1 MASKTLP
8 HPERE
13 RSGQSKD
20 AKAPIHSQQKELRS
34 LPPLREV
41 IARHGLTAK
50 KSLGQNFILDLNVTR
65 RIARAAA
72 NDESGPFGD
81 ATIIEIG
88 PGPGGLTRAL
98 LETDARRIVAIER
111 DRRALAALQELAA
124 VYPGRLKLV
133 EGDALA
139 LDPAAFT
146 DAPRK
151 IVANL
156 PYNIATALLL
166 RWLDNMGA
174 YESLTLMF
182 QREVAERLVATPRS
196 PAYGRLSV
204 IVQWLAEPKILFDL
218 PPRAFVPPPKVTSSV
233 VSLVPRPMPLMPAN
247 KAALERVTAAA
258 FGQRRKMLRA
268 SLRTLGIAPEPL
280 LEAAGVKPTAR
291 AEELSV
297 AEFCALARALEVVA

>member
-13 RSGQSKD
+13 RSEPSKD
-20 AKAPIHSQQKELRS
+20 AKAPIHSQQKGLRS

-65 RIARAAA
+65 RIAR
-72 NDESGPFGD
+72 SGGPLDGVNV
-81 ATIIEIG
+81 IEVG

-111 DRRALAALQELAA
+111 DRRALAALEELAA
-124 VYPGRLKLV
+124 VYPGRLELV

-139 LDPAAFT
+139 LDPAALT

-151 IVANL
+151 VVANL
-156 PYNIATALLL
+156 PYNIATGLLL

-174 YESLTLMF
+174 YQSLTLMF
-182 QREVAERLVATPRS
+182 QREVAERLVAMPKS

-218 PPRAFVPPPKVTSSV
+218 PPRAFARWD
-233 VSLVPRPMPLMPAN
+233 PRQ
-247 KAALERVTAAA
+247 KDW
-258 FGQRRKMLRA
+258 
-268 SLRTLGIAPEPL
+268 
-280 LEAAGVKPTAR
+280 
-291 AEELSV
+291 
-297 AEFCALARALEVVA
+297 VVAPGAREIAVGASSRDLRQSARVELPGT

>member
-13 RSGQSKD
+13 RSEQSKD
-20 AKAPIHSQQKELRS
+20 AEAPIHSQQMGLRS

-65 RIARAAA
+65 RIAR
-72 NDESGPFGD
+72 SGGPLDGVNV
-81 ATIIEIG
+81 IEVG

-111 DRRALAALQELAA
+111 DRRALAALEELAA
-124 VYPGRLKLV
+124 VYPGRLELV

-139 LDPAAFT
+139 LDPAALT

-151 IVANL
+151 VVANL
-156 PYNIATALLL
+156 PYNIATGLLL

-174 YESLTLMF
+174 YQSLTLMF
-182 QREVAERLVATPRS
+182 QREVAERLVAAPHS

-204 IVQWLAEPKILFDL
+204 IVQWLAQPKILFDL

-233 VSLVPRPMPLMPAN
+233 VSLLPRAEPLAPAS

-280 LEAAGVKPTAR
+280 LEAAGVTPTAR

-297 AEFCALARALEVVA
+297 AEFCALARALNIRF

>member
-13 RSGQSKD
+13 RSEPSKD
-20 AKAPIHSQQKELRS
+20 AEAPIHSQQKGLRS

-72 NDESGPFGD
+72 NDESRPFGGVNV
-81 ATIIEIG
+81 IEVG

-98 LETDARRIVAIER
+98 LETDARRVVAIER

-124 VYPGRLKLV
+124 AYPGRLALV
-133 EGDALA
+133 EGDALE
-139 LDPAAFT
+139 LDPAALT
-146 DAPRK
+146 DAPRT

-182 QREVAERLVATPRS
+182 QREVAERLVAAPRS

-218 PPRAFVPPPKVTSSV
+218 PPRAFVPPPKVTSSL
-233 VSLVPRPMPLMPAN
+233 VSLRPRAEPLAPAS
-247 KAALERVTAAA
+247 KTALERVTAAA

-280 LEAAGVKPTAR
+280 LEAAGVTPTAR

-297 AEFCALARALEVVA
+297 AEFCALARALNIRF

>member
-1 MASKTLP
+1 MASKIRP

-13 RSGQSKD
+13 RSEPSKD

-41 IARHGLTAK
+41 IARHGLMARR
-50 KSLGQNFILDLNVTR
+50 SLGQNFILDRNVTR
-65 RIARAAA
+65 RSARAAA
-72 NDESGPFGD
+72 DDESRPFGGVNV
-81 ATIIEIG
+81 IEVG
-88 PGPGGLTRAL
+88 PGPGGLARAL
-98 LETDARRIVAIER
+98 LEPDARRVVAIER

-124 VYPGRLKLV
+124 AYPRRLALV

-139 LDPAAFT
+139 LDPAALT
-146 DAPRK
+146 DAPRT

-182 QREVAERLVATPRS
+182 QREVAERLVAAPRS

-204 IVQWLAEPKILFDL
+204 IVQWLPCPKSPVDL
-218 PPRAFVPPPKVTSSV
+218 PPASSLPPPNMKCSLVA
-233 VSLVPRPMPLMPAN
+233 LVPRAASLAPAS
-247 KAALERVTAAA
+247 KPVLERVTAAA
-258 FGQRRKMLRA
+258 FGQRRKMLRS
-268 SLRTLGIAPEPL
+268 SLKTLGVPVESL
-280 LEAAGVKPTAR
+280 L
-291 AEELSV
+291 
-297 AEFCALARALEVVA
+297 